1 MNAGKAESMI
11 SQGPGHRPSNEF
23 GFPLPYGMNE
33 KQNSIVQKP
42 PKKFTVADKKHSS
55 FGSSNQTASP
65 INQTEKPA
73 HQDAYDQHPDQHQA
87 MYFHPHDE
95 RMNMHHP
102 EGNEIN
108 QYVSNTSS
116 SNHVSNQ
123 GREMIDHGNDEMKSM
138 SYQQTMEPQAM
149 LTTHIQL
156 AMNEPDRY
164 LPIANIG
171 RIMKNTLDPPR
182 EKKQQS
188 KKKNI
193 KASIDRHFDNP
204 QDEEQK
210 DHSGAMGMRDDS
222 SDNMDDNIY
231 NRGTCKIA
239 KEAKETMQECVTEFL
254 LFITSEAAEIC

>member
-1 MNAGKAESMI
+1 
-11 SQGPGHRPSNEF
+11 
-23 GFPLPYGMNE
+23 
-33 KQNSIVQKP
+33 
-42 PKKFTVADKKHSS
+42 
-55 FGSSNQTASP
+55 
-65 INQTEKPA
+65 
-73 HQDAYDQHPDQHQA
+73 
-87 MYFHPHDE
+87 
-95 RMNMHHP
+95 MHHP

-182 EKKQQS
+182 EKK
-188 KKKNI
+188 
-193 KASIDRHFDNP
+193 
-204 QDEEQK
+204 
-210 DHSGAMGMRDDS
+210 
-222 SDNMDDNIY
+222 
-231 NRGTCKIA
+231 
-239 KEAKETMQECVTEFL
+239 
-254 LFITSEAAEIC
+254 